1 MLKSKPV
8 LIFVKTVFDMEK
20 CLASRQ
26 GLSRLA
32 ALTLLAARCSKLND
46 FTGDLL
52 YVNDIT

>member
-26 GLSRLA
+26 SLR
-32 ALTLLAARCSKLND
+32 LTLLAARCSKLKD
-46 FTGDLL
+46 FAGDLL

>member
-1 MLKSKPV
+1 M

-26 GLSRLA
+26 VLSRLA